1 MKPTFFVIVMLL
13 LVTTPFLQNSFA
25 QNLSSETRVRV
36 IYFLPWQQPPD
47 PNIDTRLDTM
57 VKEVQT
63 FFADEMERH
72 GYGRKTFTL
81 ETDAQGKTK
90 VHRVDGQ
97 LDDKN
102 YLQNSW
108 KIWQEV
114 RTQFDTSRDIYLVLL
129 QISTEVLS
137 GGTACG
143 FGSGGSVSGG
153 GLVPSSGHCFNNKTV
168 AHELGHAFG
177 LMHDFHNDRYIMSY
191 GRRGAKSEL
200 SPCHTAWLNDH
211 RAFNPG
217 RTSTSETVGVQHLST
232 SLAAPPNKI
241 SLRFEMTHRDGLQH
255 AQLTAFPVARE
266 ENPDNLKILTCE
278 HVEGRRDIV
287 EFVTDELTPSAAE
300 VMLNVMDVHGNIS
313 RQWIPIRVGNLFTTS
328 SPVSIADNNLAAAIR
343 ETLRLSPTSP
353 ITELDMLKL
362 KTLNAYKR
370 GITNL
375 NGIQYARNLKYLR
388 IWENQIR
395 DITPLT
401 ELPQLTSLDL
411 SRNQI
416 TDIRQLRGFTNLTGL
431 WLSGNPITNIT
442 PIAGLTGLVDLGLSD
457 MQITDIRL
465 LRDFTYLK
473 NLRLE
478 SNQIRDLAPIADL
491 TQLTRLYLSGNQITD
506 IRQLAGLTNL
516 EDLWVSNNQ
525 IRDITPIAQLTELT
539 YLGIGSNQIQDI
551 RALTGLVNLKR
562 LWMAWN
568 QVEDVS
574 PLAKL
579 VQLEELWINGNPIQD
594 TSPLTKLKN
603 LERIDIDIDNYR
615 PRTTRTTTRMDP
627 IVKTVEEP
635 PDGDVKVS
643 ILDPN
648 LAAAVRKALDLGKNA
663 PITKKAMWKLT
674 SLDAR
679 ESQIKN
685 LNGLEHATR
694 LEFLELRDNQIRGIR
709 PLVKLKNLKTLVLDN
724 NKVRNITLLGDMTQ
738 LTWLLIGNNPIADV
752 TPIANLTELQGLGL
766 WNNNVKNVSLLAG
779 MTELTH
785 LWIGGNKISNITPLA
800 KLTKLEV
807 LSLRDNKIRNIS
819 PLAGLKKLKELSLT
833 GNPIADFSPLANLPK
848 LSDVDVEIPGLGV
861 PTTGTW
867 LFISKPRNLTPDNFT
882 IGPGEFV
889 ILVHQGKQNAVK
901 KADFKTYAS
910 YYAHDDNTDFPNLA
924 QFFRN
929 GGRIELLSHASLN
942 PLPPDTKEPQFK
954 DIVISEIMWGLNG
967 ASPAKQYI
975 ELYNASKHTYTFAN
989 GDLSL
994 RFSKASESAL
1004 PDEVFPFPP
1013 NPNADNKV
1021 VDRVSNKGWKVP
1033 GKSGNTRQ
1041 NKPLISMYRSI
1052 NYTTGFVPNGT
1063 VARSWKASKRRVN
1076 LLAPS
1081 YGTPGAK
1088 HTSPAGNFASPPAN
1102 DSLAAGNPEATLL
1115 IANYPNPFNPETWI
1129 PYQLSKA
1136 GDVQITIYDTHGIL
1150 VRKLTLGHQSAGIY
1164 TSRNRAA
1171 YWDGRNGRGERVA
1184 SGIYF
1189 YQLQTDE
1196 MSPLRKMV
1204 ILK

>member
-1 MKPTFFVIVMLL
+1 MKSTFFVIVMLL
-13 LVTTPFLQNSFA
+13 LVTIPFLQNSFA
-25 QNLSSETRVRV
+25 QNLSDEMTVRV

-47 PNIDTRLDTM
+47 PTVNTRFDNM
-57 VKEVQT
+57 VKDVQT
-63 FFADEMERH
+63 LFADQMERH

-102 YLQNSW
+102 YLQYTW
-108 KIWQEV
+108 KVWQEI
-114 RTQFDTSRDIYLVLL
+114 RSQFDLSKNVYLVLI
-129 QISTEVLS
+129 QISSEVLS
-137 GGTACG
+137 GGRACG
-143 FGSGGSVSGG
+143 LGTGGSVSGG
-153 GLVPSSGHCFNNKTV
+153 GLVPSSGHCFTKEIV

-191 GRRGAKSEL
+191 GWGGRNTV
-200 SPCHTAWLNDH
+200 SPCHAEWLNDH

-217 RTSTSETVGVQHLST
+217 KTSTSETVGVQHLST

-266 ENPDNLKILTCE
+266 ENPRNLKILTCE

-362 KTLNAYKR
+362 KSLNAYKR

-388 IWENQIR
+388 VWENQIR

-401 ELPQLTSLDL
+401 ELPQLTTLDI
-411 SRNQI
+411 SRNQV
-416 TDIRQLRGFTNLTGL
+416 TDIRQLAGSTNLTDL
-431 WLSGNPITNIT
+431 WLSGNPIRDIT
-442 PIAGLTGLVDLGLSD
+442 PIAGLTELLELGLSD
-457 MQITDIRL
+457 LQITDIRW

-473 NLRLE
+473 
-478 SNQIRDLAPIADL
+478 S
-491 TQLTRLYLSGNQITD
+491 LYL
-506 IRQLAGLTNL
+506 
-516 EDLWVSNNQ
+516 SNNQ
-525 IRDITPIAQLTELT
+525 IRDITPLAQLTELT
-539 YLGIGSNQIQDI
+539 NLNISGNQITDIRHLARLTDLEDLWISNNQISNITPLAQLIELAYLGISSNQIQDI
-551 RALTGLVNLKR
+551 RPLMGLVNLER
-562 LWMAWN
+562 LWMEWN

-574 PLAKL
+574 PLARL

-594 TSPLTKLKN
+594 TSPLAKLKTTK
-603 LERIDIDIDNYR
+603 IDIDIETYR

-635 PDGDVKVS
+635 TDGNAKVS

-663 PITKKAMWKLT
+663 PITKKALWKLT

-685 LNGLEHATR
+685 LNGLEHATQ
-694 LEFLELRDNQIRGIR
+694 LEFLELRDNQIRGIW
-709 PLVKLKNLKTLVLDN
+709 PLTQLKNLDTLVLDS
-724 NKVRNITLLGDMTQ
+724 NKVRNIKPLEDMTQ
-738 LTWLLIGNNPIADV
+738 LTWLLIGDNPVADV
-752 TPIANLTELQGLGL
+752 TPIANLTELRGLGL
-766 WNNNVKNVSLLAG
+766 WSNNVKNVSLLAG

-785 LWIGGNKISNITPLA
+785 LWLGGNKISNIKPLA
-800 KLTKLEV
+800 KLTKLKV
-807 LSLRDNKIRNIS
+807 LSLRDNKIRDIS
-819 PLAGLKKLKELSLT
+819 PLAGLKKLEELTLR
-833 GNPIADFSPLANLPK
+833 GNPVKDLSPLASLPK
-848 LSDVDVEIPGLGV
+848 LSDVDVQIPGLGV

-867 LFISKPRNLTPDNFT
+867 FFIHKPANLTTDNFT
-882 IGPGEFV
+882 IGPGEFA

-910 YYAHDDNTDFPNLA
+910 YWTPDGKTDFPNL
-924 QFFRN
+924 QHFFRN
-929 GGRIELLSHASLN
+929 GGRIEIVSHASLN
-942 PLPPDTKEPQFK
+942 PLPPNTKEPQFK

-967 ASPAKQYI
+967 ASSAKQYI
-975 ELYNASKHTYTFAN
+975 ELYNASEHTYTFAN

-994 RFSKASESAL
+994 RFSKVSEAPL
-1004 PDEVFPFPP
+1004 PDSVFPFPP
-1013 NPNADNKV
+1013 NPNAHNKV
-1021 VDRVSNKGWKVP
+1021 VDRVSNKGWKVR
-1033 GKSGNTRQ
+1033 GKGGNTRK

-1052 NYTTGFVPNGT
+1052 NYTSGFVPNGT
-1063 VARSWKASKRRVN
+1063 VARSWRASQGRVN
-1076 LLAPS
+1076 LPAPS
-1081 YGTPGAK
+1081 LGTPGAK
-1088 HTSPAGNFASPPAN
+1088 HTSSGNFA
-1102 DSLAAGNPEATLL
+1102 AAPLNSSTAIPDATDLL
-1115 IANYPNPFNPETWI
+1115 ANYPNPFNPETWL
-1129 PYQLSKA
+1129 PYHLA
-1136 GDVQITIYDTHGIL
+1136 ENTDVKINIYDAQGAL
-1150 VRKLTLGHQSAGIY
+1150 VRVLTVGHQAAGYY
-1164 TSRNRAA
+1164 TSRSRAA
-1171 YWDGRNGRGERVA
+1171 YWDGRNALGERVA

-1189 YQLQTDE
+1189 YRLQTDE
-1196 MSPLRKMV
+1196 MSPMRKMV